1 MVYVLLAEGFEE
13 IEALTPVDVLRRA
26 NIDVM
31 TAGVGGEVVCGAHGI
46 PVVCDTTVEQIPYDS
61 INGIVLPGGMPG
73 TTNLQEDEKVGE
85 MIDFCMDNDRM
96 IAAICAAPMI
106 LGELGLLSGRA
117 AVCFPG
123 FESNLHGADISDAA
137 VAASDNIITSRG
149 AGTALEF
156 AAAIVDYLT
165 GEYGA
170 GEGIVL
176 NMQYPYEF
184 ELAFDYGYKI
194 GRCGKEQAP
203 YRISENSQ
211 RDSRKSKKGTKPQ
224 NCRTAF

>member
-1 MVYVLLAEGFEE
+1 MKTVYLFLATGFEE
-13 IEALTPVDVLRRA
+13 IEALTIVDMLRRA
-26 NIDVM
+26 EIDITTVSISRNLQ
-31 TAGVGGEVVCGAHGI
+31 VEGAHGI
-46 PVVCDTTVEQIPYDS
+46 TVTADCTWVELSTEDADWLI
-61 INGIVLPGGMPG
+61 LPGGMPG

-170 GEGIVL
+170 GEDIVL

-184 ELAFDYGYKI
+184 E
-194 GRCGKEQAP
+194 
-203 YRISENSQ
+203 
-211 RDSRKSKKGTKPQ
+211 
-224 NCRTAF
+224 

>member
-1 MVYVLLAEGFEE
+1 MVYVLLAEGFEA

-31 TAGVGGEVVCGAHGI
+31 TAGIGGEVVCGAHGI

-137 VAASDNIITSRG
+137 VATSDNIITSRG

-170 GEGIVL
+170 GEDIVL

-184 ELAFDYGYKI
+184 E
-194 GRCGKEQAP
+194 
-203 YRISENSQ
+203 
-211 RDSRKSKKGTKPQ
+211 
-224 NCRTAF
+224 

>member
-1 MVYVLLAEGFEE
+1 
-13 IEALTPVDVLRRA
+13 
-26 NIDVM
+26 
-31 TAGVGGEVVCGAHGI
+31 
-46 PVVCDTTVEQIPYDS
+46 
-61 INGIVLPGGMPG
+61 MPG

-137 VAASDNIITSRG
+137 VATSDNIITSRG

-170 GEGIVL
+170 GEDIVL

-184 ELAFDYGYKI
+184 E
-194 GRCGKEQAP
+194 
-203 YRISENSQ
+203 
-211 RDSRKSKKGTKPQ
+211 
-224 NCRTAF
+224 

>member
-13 IEALTPVDVLRRA
+13 IEGLAPVDVLRRA
-26 NIDVM
+26 EIDVM

-46 PVVCDTTVEQIPYDS
+46 PVVCDTTAEQIPHDS
-61 INGIVLPGGMPG
+61 ISGIILPGGMPG
-73 TTNLQEDEKVGE
+73 TTNLRESDRVGA

-106 LGELGLLSGRA
+106 LGELGLLSGRE

-123 FESNLHGADISDAA
+123 FESSLCGADVLDSA
-137 VAASDNIITSRG
+137 VAVSDNIITSRG

-170 GEGIVL
+170 GEDIVL

-184 ELAFDYGYKI
+184 E
-194 GRCGKEQAP
+194 
-203 YRISENSQ
+203 
-211 RDSRKSKKGTKPQ
+211 
-224 NCRTAF
+224 